1 MKNQKNSS
9 TISHYKKSIKLLSAI
24 LVLFVVSISC
34 SFSAD
39 TSSNNDLEKTQIALG
54 TQQTLQAQQANNSLQ
69 ATLNSQQ
76 ATIDAQMLQ
85 ATLINQQPTPD
96 LAATQV
102 SISVQETMNANQA
115 PADTSPV
122 EVPQEQPTTEP
133 PPDTSQSLK
142 AYMESAN
149 ILLYEDM
156 VEDPRVTR
164 YVKKTLDG
172 MNLNYKDDGNAMGWL
187 KNDLLG
193 GAKDGDPWDLVI
205 IAVEYRSA
213 ISGEYFE
220 YLLDVLNQGSSVI
233 LEAYHLDQIS
243 QGTVS
248 TILTKCGVNVS
259 PYVGKTRTLIDL
271 VIWPISGA
279 SHPILKEPN
288 SGLSFSKA
296 ISYWPYS
303 DLGDLVSLTGRGDA
317 QILLGTKANEKNRDG
332 VLTTCMNGQL
342 TLMTFSSHSFT
353 FQTMMPLWENMIT
366 QALKVRMQTQ

>member
-122 EVPQEQPTTEP
+122 EVPQEQP
-133 PPDTSQSLK
+133 DRK
-142 AYMESAN
+142 
-149 ILLYEDM
+149 
-156 VEDPRVTR
+156 
-164 YVKKTLDG
+164 
-172 MNLNYKDDGNAMGWL
+172 
-187 KNDLLG
+187 
-193 GAKDGDPWDLVI
+193 
-205 IAVEYRSA
+205 
-213 ISGEYFE
+213 
-220 YLLDVLNQGSSVI
+220 SV
-233 LEAYHLDQIS
+233 
-243 QGTVS
+243 V
-248 TILTKCGVNVS
+248 
-259 PYVGKTRTLIDL
+259 
-271 VIWPISGA
+271 
-279 SHPILKEPN
+279 
-288 SGLSFSKA
+288 
-296 ISYWPYS
+296 
-303 DLGDLVSLTGRGDA
+303 
-317 QILLGTKANEKNRDG
+317 
-332 VLTTCMNGQL
+332 
-342 TLMTFSSHSFT
+342 
-353 FQTMMPLWENMIT
+353 
-366 QALKVRMQTQ
+366 